1 MSVDN
6 NSLFAFFSYFAH
18 KSIAKFTVPW
28 YNFGGDTMKKNLD
41 KKNQSL
47 FKKFIAYYKPHKK
60 TFALDMLCSFV
71 FSVVGLLYPMM
82 TTQILDVYIP
92 NGMIKEILIM
102 SAVLLAVYFLRAGM
116 NYYINYY
123 GHVMGVKMQSKMRSD
138 LFSHLEKLPYS
149 FYDNNETGQLMARMT
164 NDLFNVS
171 ELAHHGPENLFITSF
186 MTLSAF
192 IYLCTIS
199 WKLALIIFAFLPVL
213 ILIVWA
219 SRKNMTKAFQKS
231 REEIGNINACL
242 ENSIAGIRV
251 TKAYANAEHEQ
262 ERFEKSNTG
271 FVKARSKAFKAMGT
285 FSSSMNLV
293 TSVYNVIVLLAGG
306 LFCIYDSAN
315 FDYVDLVAFM
325 LSINLFISPIQT
337 LITFFEQLQDG
348 ITGFKRFDDI
358 MVTPVEEDKEDAIEV
373 ERFEGEIA
381 FENVTFGYDE
391 RKVIDNISL
400 TIPKGKTYALVG
412 ASGGGKTTLCHLV
425 PKFYPVEN
433 GDIKIDGTSI
443 KDITNRSL
451 RQNIGIVQQDVFL
464 FTGTFRDNIAY
475 GDINATEEQIVE
487 AAKKANI
494 HDYIVSLEKGYDTEI
509 GERGIKL
516 SGGQKQRLSIARV
529 FLKNPSILILDEAT
543 SALDNATETLI
554 QNALSDLCV
563 GRTTIVVAH
572 RLSTIRNAD
581 KIVVINKGRI
591 EESGSHDELIAL
603 DGIYKKL
610 HDAQYKDG
618 NLDGLIDC
626 N

>member
-1 MSVDN
+1 
-6 NSLFAFFSYFAH
+6 
-18 KSIAKFTVPW
+18 
-28 YNFGGDTMKKNLD
+28 MKKNLD

-102 SAVLLAVYFLRAGM
+102 SAVLLGVYFLRAGM

-213 ILIVWA
+213 ILITWA

-358 MVTPVEEDKEDAIEV
+358 MVTPVEEDKEDALEV

-381 FENVTFGYDE
+381 FENVTFGYDD
-391 RKVIDNISL
+391 RTVIDDISL

-425 PKFYPVEN
+425 PKFYPVEK